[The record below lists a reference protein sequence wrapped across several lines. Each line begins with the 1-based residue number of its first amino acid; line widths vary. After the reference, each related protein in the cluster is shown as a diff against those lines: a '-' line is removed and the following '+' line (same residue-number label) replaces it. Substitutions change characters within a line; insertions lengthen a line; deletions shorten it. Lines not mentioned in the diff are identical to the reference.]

1 MAGSYHI
8 ELDDTV
14 EPVMIIHPPRRVPYS
29 LLEKQ
34 KKKLQELEVKDII
47 HTVDRTTPW
56 VNSLAIV
63 EKRDGSLRLSL
74 DPRGLN
80 RAICREYHRIPTA
93 EGNISASCLSGKKLC
108 SILDEKL
115 NQWFLAGAP

>member
-1 MAGSYHI
+1 M
-8 ELDDTV
+8 
-14 EPVMIIHPPRRVPYS
+14 
-29 LLEKQ
+29 
-34 KKKLQELEVKDII
+34 KDII

-80 RAICREYHRIPTA
+80 KAICREHHRIQTA
-93 EGNISASCLSGKKLC
+93 EGNISASCLSGKKLF

-115 NQWFLAGAP
+115 NGFWQERLDDEFSYLRTLNTPYGR